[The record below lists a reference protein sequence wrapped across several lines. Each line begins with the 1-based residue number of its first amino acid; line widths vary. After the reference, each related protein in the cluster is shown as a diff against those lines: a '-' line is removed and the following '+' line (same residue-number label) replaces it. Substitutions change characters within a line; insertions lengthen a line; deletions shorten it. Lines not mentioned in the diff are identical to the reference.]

1 MKKHLHLTAFVLVFL
16 ILLGNLNFISYADG
30 DLSETAEPVGN
41 STAHL
46 KYDSYKAE
54 SDKYDYGS
62 KIVIDDSNI
71 VNYENAQ
78 IGSNINNSG
87 KGGIIISDNG
97 SAEWKFS
104 VPEDSVYKIA
114 IEYSSAEEGSGN
126 FELGFLLDGKL
137 PFDEVR
143 TISLS
148 RLFEQPAG
156 KFKTNS
162 SGNEN
167 QPNVSELL
175 SLNTEYIKDISGYIS
190 EPFDFLFLS
199 GEHTITLSGS
209 KGKISVFSIMLL
221 PDEEVLTYEEY
232 SQKNGKKA
240 PSAQKPIVLEG
251 EHFNY
256 KNSVIITPKTDRS
269 SPITSP
275 QSATTTLLNTVG
287 GNNWKSVGDYVIWNF
302 DVEEDGLYRI
312 TVRARQNVVDGMY
325 TCRRLYID
333 GSVPFK
339 EVEALRFKYN
349 SNWQTVTLGNDK
361 TCYEFYLTKG
371 QHSIKLEAV
380 AGDLSENICNIRDVV
395 NELYRIY
402 RRITMITG
410 SSPDTQ
416 RDYYFNDLIPDE
428 IRQMGEY
435 ADVLQSNVDV
445 IDKESGAKGSYT
457 SILKKLIVQLNN
469 MSSNSR
475 VIAKNLE
482 QFKSNLAAMSSWLL
496 TAMEQPL
503 EIDLIEIAPSNTVT
517 KIKDKSG
524 FFKTISFMFK
534 NFLYSYVGDYSTIGG
549 GEESSGKEIKVWIQT
564 GRDQAEVIRELIDSN
579 YSETYHNS
587 VKLSVVT
594 GALLQSVLADQAPDV
609 VLDSPSTDPM
619 EYALRGAVFNLN
631 EFEDFED
638 VAKRFSPA
646 SLRAATFENGVYG
659 LPQTFSFFMLFYRTD
674 IFDEYG
680 FTVPKTWDELIEMIP
695 SFQRKGMEFGLPHDL
710 NMYTTLLYQRGY
722 ELYRDNGAESN
733 LDTNGAIS
741 TFVDFTDYFSLYD
754 LSVTYDFSNRFRSG
768 EMPCAIADFITYN
781 QLTAFAPEI
790 KGRWEM
796 VPIPATL
803 TDTGESNNTSI
814 GTSTYIMLLENSKVK
829 EEAWEFMKW
838 FMSEEIQSIYGIK
851 MESILGS
858 CAKVATA
865 NVSALSKMTWSSSE
879 YNNLFKQYGSVDA
892 VPQVP
897 GGYYLTRIFNFAFN
911 RTYNG
916 STLQNMGEDPSNVLS
931 EYIPQLN
938 EELKRKRA
946 EFGR

>member
-1 MKKHLHLTAFVLVFL
+1 MKKHLRLTTIVLVFL
-16 ILLGNLNFISYADG
+16 ILLGNFNFISNANQV
-30 DLSETAEPVGN
+30 LSENKELPEN
-41 STAHL
+41 STSYL
-46 KYDSYKAE
+46 KYSSYSSKLE
-54 SDKYDYGS
+54 GYNYNDKV
-62 KIVIDDSNI
+62 VIDDSNI
-71 VNYENAQ
+71 VKFNNAQ
-78 IGSNINNSG
+78 KSGNINNSG
-87 KGGIIISDNG
+87 KSGIIISDNG
-97 SAEWKFS
+97 SAEWKFN
-104 VPEDSVYKIA
+104 VPKDSVYKIA
-114 IEYSSAEEGSGN
+114 IEYAAAEEGSGDL
-126 FELGFLLDGKL
+126 ELGFLLDGKL
-137 PFDEVR
+137 PFDEVK
-143 TISLS
+143 TISLN

-156 KFKTNS
+156 EFKKNS
-162 SGNEN
+162 SGNEIK
-167 QPNVSELL
+167 PDVLELL
-175 SLNTEYIKDISGYIS
+175 SVNTEYIKDISGYIS

-199 GEHTITLSGS
+199 GEHTITLSGVR
-209 KGKISVFSIMLL
+209 GKISIFSIMLL
-221 PDEEVLTYEEY
+221 PKDDTISYEEY
-232 SQKNGKKA
+232 SKKNDKKI
-240 PSAQKPIVLEG
+240 PSSQNSIVLEG

-256 KNSVIITPKTDRS
+256 KNSVVITPKTDRT

-275 QSATTTLLNTVG
+275 QSAISSLLNTVG
-287 GNNWKSVGDYVIWNF
+287 GNNWKSVGDYVVWNF
-302 DVEEDGLYRI
+302 NVEEDGLYRI
-312 TVRARQNVVDGMY
+312 TIRARQNVLDGMY

-333 GSVPFK
+333 DKVPFK

-349 SNWQTVTLGNDK
+349 GDWQTVTFGNGE

-371 QHSIKLEAV
+371 QHSLKLEAI
-380 AGDLSENICNIRDVV
+380 AGDLSENIASIRDVV

-416 RDYYFNDLIPDE
+416 RDYYFNDLIPNE
-428 IRQMGEY
+428 IKQLGEY
-435 ADVLQSNVDV
+435 ADILQSNVDV

-457 SILKKLIVQLNN
+457 SVLKKLIAQLNI

-475 VIAKNLE
+475 TIAKNLE
-482 QFKSNLAAMSSWLL
+482 QFKSNLASMSSWLL

-503 EIDLIEIAPSNTVT
+503 EIDLIEIAPSNTRT
-517 KIKDKSG
+517 TIKDKAG
-524 FFKTISFMFK
+524 IFKTISFLFK
-534 NFLYSYVGDYSTIGG
+534 NFLISYVSDYTTIGG
-549 GEESSGKEIKVWIQT
+549 GDASSKEIEVWIQT

-579 YSETYHNS
+579 YSENYNNS

-594 GALLQSVLADQAPDV
+594 GALLQSVLAGQAPDV
-609 VLDSPSTDPM
+609 VFDSSVTDPM
-619 EYALRGAVFNLN
+619 EYALRGAVYNLN

-646 SLRAATFENGVYG
+646 ALKAATFENGVYG
-659 LPQTFSFFMLFYRTD
+659 LPQTYSFFMFFYRTD
-674 IFDEYG
+674 IFEEYG
-680 FTVPKTWDELIEMIP
+680 LGVPETWDELIAMIP
-695 SFQRKGMEFGLPHDL
+695 TLQRNSMEFGMPHDL

-803 TDTGESNNTSI
+803 TNSGELDNTSI
-814 GTSTYIMLLENSKVK
+814 GTASYIMLLENSKVK
-829 EEAWEFMKW
+829 EESWEFMKW

-865 NVSALSKMTWSSSE
+865 NLNALSKMTWSSKE
-879 YNNLFKQYGSVDA
+879 YNNLFKQYNNVDS